1 MNTGFVWTAQLE
13 YLAGFGLM
21 VVLLAFALGLPSILK
36 ELARLRSG
44 EHQPGVDDEQ
54 NRIRLVERELE
65 ALAIEIERLGESQ
78 RYLMRLIDRPGV
90 ASQGALSASLPK
102 V

>member
-1 MNTGFVWTAQLE
+1 MNTGFVWTSQLE

-21 VVLLAFALGLPSILK
+21 VVLLALALGLPSIVK
-36 ELARLRSG
+36 ELAKLRSG
-44 EHQPGVDDEQ
+44 GDQPRVDDS

-78 RYLMRLIDRPGV
+78 RYLMRLIDRPSGQ
-90 ASQGALSASLPK
+90 SQGALSGTQAK
-102 V
+102 A